1 MKIVL
6 IALNEVHKTGK
17 MDIHVQIQD
26 GMLGSDQDLTV
37 NCDELIEL
45 VRSYDNDECRIFSDT
60 IEVLEVLQY
69 DDMDAKEKLLEMIDA
84 IVGEESKYNID

>member
-17 MDIHVQIQD
+17 MDIHVQIQA
-26 GMLGSDQDLTV
+26 GVGSDEDLTV
-37 NCDELIEL
+37 NCEDLIKL
-45 VRSYDNDECRIFSDT
+45 VRSYDKDDFRIFSDT
-60 IEVLEVLQY
+60 IEILEVLQY

>member
-17 MDIHVQIQD
+17 MDIHVQIQA
-26 GMLGSDQDLTV
+26 GVGSDQDLTV
-37 NCDELIEL
+37 NCDELIKL
-45 VRSYDNDECRIFSDT
+45 VRSYDKDDFRIFSDT
-60 IEVLEVLQY
+60 IEILEVLQY
-69 DDMDAKEKLLEMIDA
+69 DDMDAKEKLLELIDA

>member
-6 IALNEVHKTGK
+6 IALNEVHETGK

-26 GMLGSDQDLTV
+26 GMFGSDQDLTV

-60 IEVLEVLQY
+60 IEILEVLQY

-84 IVGEESKYNID
+84 IVGEESKYIID